1 VTGRWRRR
9 RTQLPDYLKERRGY
23 CKLIEEELHLT
34 VWTAYF
40 GRGYGP
46 FVRQTADWLIDWLV
60 DWLIDWLVE
69 WMNEYSV
76 YINDRVLF
84 CFQSNSFVMF
94 TFLTVMLLKIE
105 GVLYWVSSSW
115 FVEGS
120 LIPSSSEWISATIDG
135 LKTRSAAIFS
145 HCSTLKNNSLQAFN
159 LRQVTQGH
167 IPEDLNLQPKY
178 IVSTRIYCF
187 AILKSEY

>member
-9 RTQLPDYLKERRGY
+9 RTHLPDYLKERRGY

-34 VWTAYF
+34 LWTACF

-46 FVRQTADWLIDWLV
+46 FVRQTV
-60 DWLIDWLVE
+60 DWLIDW
-69 WMNEYSV
+69 MNTL
-76 YINDRVLF
+76 YILTTGF
-84 CFQSNSFVMF
+84 FYFQPNKLARF
-94 TFLTVMLLKIE
+94 TFLMVMLLKIE
-105 GVLYWVSSSW
+105 GMLYWVSSSW

-120 LIPSSSEWISATIDG
+120 LIPSSSEWISPTSDG